1 MTLRSA
7 IIVSPQPSSAASK
20 PSATSDTRSKPW
32 LGPAPRVEKKGLYVF
47 LWDTGAKG
55 KFHWGL
61 FIARSESSGV
71 HFHQVLDD
79 SRWLLVKAKEDVV
92 TSEGLLAAL
101 KVGELEDTNDEWI
114 KAVEYCVRSA
124 RVDVK
129 SLGDFGCRSWVL
141 GAIYEL
147 ANGGFIWLD
156 PDWYKIRHIE
166 VEATRLALDAVAVD
180 MQIVSQSQMTGL

>member
-32 LGPAPRVEKKGLYVF
+32 LGPAPRVETKGLYVF

-114 KAVEYCVRSA
+114 KAVEYCVAQPESMSVPWGLRL
-124 RVDVK
+124 
-129 SLGDFGCRSWVL
+129 SLWSWRNH
-141 GAIYEL
+141 EL
-147 ANGGFIWLD
+147 ANAGLSGWIPTGTKSVISKSRRRGW
-156 PDWYKIRHIE
+156 
-166 VEATRLALDAVAVD
+166 RL
-180 MQIVSQSQMTGL
+180 MQSLWICKLCLKAR